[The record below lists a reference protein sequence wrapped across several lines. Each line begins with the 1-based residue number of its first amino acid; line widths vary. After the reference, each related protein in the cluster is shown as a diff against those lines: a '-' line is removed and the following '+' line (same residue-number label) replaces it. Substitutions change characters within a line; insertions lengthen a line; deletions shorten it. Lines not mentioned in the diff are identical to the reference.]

1 MSAAG
6 SDGRDGGDA
15 GTTDKKLL
23 GRKTIARF
31 REKFLFVILRI
42 DGGPDGW
49 MMGRGRDAGTREGRN
64 CLDTERGRMYKSLI
78 PK

>member
-1 MSAAG
+1 MSAA

-15 GTTDKKLL
+15 DTTDKKLL

-49 MMGRGRDAGTREGRN
+49 MMGRGRKRAGRE
-64 CLDTERGRMYKSLI
+64 MAFHS
-78 PK
+78 P

>member
-6 SDGRDGGDA
+6 SDGRDGRDA
-15 GTTDKKLL
+15 DTTDKKLL

-49 MMGRGRDAGTREGRN
+49 MMGRGRKRCREGRN

>member
-1 MSAAG
+1 MSAA
-6 SDGRDGGDA
+6 SDGDA
-15 GTTDKKLL
+15 DTTDKKLL

-49 MMGRGRDAGTREGRN
+49 MDERGKELFGDG
-64 CLDTERGRMYKSLI
+64 ERGRRRGETRGLI

>member
-6 SDGRDGGDA
+6 SDGRDGRDA
-15 GTTDKKLL
+15 DTTDKKLL

-42 DGGPDGW
+42 DGGA
-49 MMGRGRDAGTREGRN
+49 GRMDERGKELFGYG
-64 CLDTERGRMYKSLI
+64 ERGRRRGETRMYKRPRS
-78 PK
+78 